1 MRVPHFEQE
10 LSYSCLPAC
19 VRMVAAFYGVEQSEA
34 ALRTLLKTRPAG
46 TSPVQ
51 LMLRLPEI
59 GMSAQVHMGSLSMLQ
74 AQITAGQPCIVHLWT
89 EPLPHWH
96 TPVIHAVTVVAI
108 TDVEVTIHDPAFAD
122 APQKVPLPLFL
133 QAWSAT
139 DYLLIIVNLHGEW
152 KQ

>member
-19 VRMVAAFYGVEQSEA
+19 IRMVAAYYSMEQSEA

-51 LMLRLPEI
+51 AMLHLPEI
-59 GMSAQVHMGSLSMLQ
+59 GMSAQVHMGSLSLLQ
-74 AQITAGQPCIVHLWT
+74 AQIAAGQPCIVHLWT
-89 EPLPHWH
+89 ESLPYWQAS
-96 TPVIHAVTVVAI
+96 VIHAVVVVAI
-108 TDVEVTIHDPAFAD
+108 TDSEVRIHDPAFAD
-122 APQKVPLPLFL
+122 APKIVPLSLFL

-139 DYLLIIVNLHGEW
+139 DYLLVVVAPL
-152 KQ
+152 